1 LRRLSV
7 IISGLPSVG
16 KTTLAKRLAERYS
29 LRYVSGGDL
38 LKELAGQLG
47 FRVQEAGWWETEEG
61 FRFLEKRRG
70 DPEFDKKVD
79 EQLLRLV
86 SEGGVAVTSYTL
98 PWLSP
103 FGVKVWLKAS
113 QEERARRL
121 MKRDRIPYAKA
132 LELIKKRDQENR
144 ELYSAL
150 YGIRLGEDLSVFHL
164 VVDTEALDE
173 DRLYNV
179 VQAYLDGVG
188 GYTAGAT

>member
-1 LRRLSV
+1 M
-7 IISGLPSVG
+7 G